1 MGNLYITDIVYGGVA
16 ADYIVLKKIIGKLHK
31 SSSSA
36 AFVKK
41 PLFSNLVPTF
51 AKVRGQY
58 TDLRCQCRSIF
69 LMGLS
74 PRPKK
79 FE

>member
-31 SSSSA
+31 SSFSA
-36 AFVKK
+36 AFAKK
-41 PLFSNLVPTF
+41 TLFSNLVPTF

-58 TDLRCQCRSIF
+58 TDLQCQCQSIF